1 MMDRSYRE
9 AHREALKRRILE
21 AIRSPEPGPEL
32 AGVADRM
39 REALEAIDAM
49 EPIPG
54 HDTTNC
60 VVCADIV
67 EAGQAVAALEG
78 RLERRVAQVATDQHR
93 RVGDPM
99 PELEARALWGD
110 R

>member
-9 AHREALKRRILE
+9 AHREALQRRIAATGLVDLYRAELE
-21 AIRSPEPGPEL
+21 ALDRS
-32 AGVADRM
+32 
-39 REALEAIDAM
+39 

-60 VVCADIV
+60 VVCADLV
-67 EAGQAVAALEG
+67 EAGEAYAALEG